1 MYIKD
6 FDSVI
11 EQLKPHLPEY
21 LEEQGIDTSQHFLC
35 PFPDHNDTIPSCNLV
50 GENTRG
56 YCHGC
61 NRGFDILDAV
71 HFFEDKPRTG
81 LEWAQET
88 LKYLADKYNI
98 EFSTTGVT
106 EAQAF
111 KLDYYRAYKAA
122 SRLLKSTEQENNTI
136 FQKELKAR
144 GWTAEALSGQGIG
157 VVSSYADFR
166 KSLRSQGFSAQF
178 LDSIGLDK
186 KDLFCPDSLIFT
198 WKDERGRPVGFA
210 ARDLLYEKK
219 VEEAKKKGNK
229 YRGSKYVNTRTTEMN
244 IFQKGRS
251 LYGLSEAIEYGPVV
265 YIFEG
270 QADVVTARCAGLHNC
285 VAIGGNTLREDH
297 VQLLRSVGIY
307 DVVLCFDGDESGR
320 KKLEQA
326 LEERFAGNKDIRVR
340 IIELPDGEDPDS
352 FIRTR
357 GVQAFQELAY
367 WSSFEWKLNKYEEG
381 EDEIDICKAMIP
393 YIVNEPS
400 PVVQEQMVKTL
411 ATRTGVSIK
420 AITQELNLL
429 LDEKS
434 LKRNQER
441 QDLLDRTMYELR
453 QNPNDAEAILLKT
466 QGKLM
471 EFVKC
476 HDSDRLSVED
486 FIRSIDQ
493 QKVDEEK
500 LSISD
505 VGFKLG
511 RDLKELEE
519 IFRGDWSEGAFIC
532 LGGKP
537 NTGKTAFLCKLSHA
551 IASNNE
557 DAVVVYHTIDDT
569 AEQLVP
575 RFVTIGE
582 GSTRLSINMV
592 RQPNYWSKTVGIQD
606 ITDRREI
613 GYTRLREL
621 AQQGRLVVKDVKHGS
636 SLPFIENL
644 ICYYKDLYPGRRIV
658 FVLDNF
664 HKLRDFDG
672 KDERVRFKQM
682 SEATK
687 NITLR
692 HRCCIIT
699 SVEYTKLAPGIKP
712 TNYNLAETV
721 QLEYDASAV
730 IHLYSDVADNPH
742 SFTVCHE
749 DTNWEGKRCYLPRVE
764 FMVGKNKIS
773 EVKKS
778 FFLDFWPA
786 SSDFRGVDQKIVLK
800 ESKEMEETK
809 KSGGLADRMTDEDL
823 EEVF

>member
-11 EQLKPHLPEY
+11 EQLKPHLSEY
-21 LEEQGIDTSQHFLC
+21 LEEQGIDTSQNFLC

-50 GENTRG
+50 GEGVRFW
-56 YCHGC
+56 CHGC
-61 NRGFDILDAV
+61 NRGGDILDTV
-71 HFFEDKPRTG
+71 HLFEDRPRVG
-81 LEWAQET
+81 LEWVQET
-88 LKYLADKYNI
+88 LKYLADKYDV
-98 EFSTTGVT
+98 EFNTTGIT
-106 EAQAF
+106 KEQTF

-122 SRLLKSTEQENNTI
+122 SKLLRSVGQEKNTA
-136 FQKELKAR
+136 FQDELKAR
-144 GWTAEALSGQGIG
+144 GWTAEALSKQDIG

-166 KSLRSQGFSAQF
+166 KALRKQGFSAQL

-186 KDLFCPDSLIFT
+186 KDLFCSDSLIYT
-198 WKDERGRPVGFA
+198 WKDEKGRPVGFA

-219 VEEAKKKGNK
+219 TEDAKKKGNK
-229 YRGSKYVNTRTTEMN
+229 YRGSKYTNTRTTEIN
-244 IFQKGRS
+244 IFQKGKS
-251 LYGLSEAIEYGPVV
+251 LYGLNGAIEHGPIIYV
-265 YIFEG
+265 FEG
-270 QADVVTARCAGLHNC
+270 QADVITARCAGLHNC

-297 VQLLRSVGIY
+297 IQLLKSTGIY
-307 DVVLCFDGDESGR
+307 DVVLCFDGDDSGR

-326 LEERFAGNKDIRVR
+326 LEEQFAGNKDIRVR
-340 IIELPDGEDPDS
+340 IVELPDGEDPDS
-352 FIRTR
+352 YIRTH
-357 GVQAFQELAY
+357 GLQSFQELAH
-367 WSSFEWKLNKYEEG
+367 WSSFEWKLNKYEEE

-411 ATRTGVSIK
+411 ASRTGVSIK

-429 LDEKS
+429 LDK
-434 LKRNQER
+434 KAFRRNQER
-441 QDLLDRTMYELR
+441 QDLLDKAMYELR
-453 QNPNDAEAILLKT
+453 QNPDDAETILLKA

-471 EFVKC
+471 ELVKY
-476 HDSDRLSVED
+476 HDTDKLSTED
-486 FIRSIDQ
+486 FIRAIDQ

-500 LSISD
+500 LSLVD

-511 RDLKELEE
+511 RDLKELED
-519 IFRGDWSEGAFIC
+519 IFRGDWSEGVFIC
-532 LGGKP
+532 IGGKA
-537 NTGKTAFLCKLSHA
+537 NVGKTGFLCKFSHS
-551 IASNNE
+551 IAANNE
-557 DAVVVYHTIDDT
+557 DVVVIYLTIDDT
-569 AEQLVP
+569 SEQLVP
-575 RFVTIGE
+575 RFVTISE

-613 GYTRLREL
+613 GYARLREL
-621 AQQGRLVVKDVKHGS
+621 AQQGRLVIKDVKHGS

-644 ICYYKDLYPGRRIV
+644 ICYYKDQYPERRIV

-664 HKLRDFDG
+664 HKLRDFEG

-682 SEATK
+682 SEAVK

-692 HRCCIIT
+692 HHCCFIA

-712 TNYNLAETV
+712 TNYNVAESG
-721 QLEYDASAV
+721 QIEYDASAI
-730 IHLYSDVADNPH
+730 IHLYNDVADNPH

-749 DTNWEGKRCYLPRVE
+749 DINWESRKCYLPRVE
-764 FMVGKNKIS
+764 LMVGKNKIS

-786 SSDFRGVDQKIVLK
+786 SSDFRSIDQKIVLK
-800 ESKEMEETK
+800 QAKEMKETK
-809 KSGGLADRMTDEDL
+809 RDNGLVDGITDEDL